1 MSQDLLPN
9 ANSVSSDKKLIS
21 VREAAVI
28 LQRSPSAVYQA
39 IKASPPR
46 LHYADPVRRLIARE
60 GLEQRWARSTR
71 ARVDCP
77 VPSAERTQRRYWDRF
92 ADTANEMLDPDAW
105 SGPPWTP
112 FQWSV
117 LVGVMQQACEDE

>member
-1 MSQDLLPN
+1 MTQNLLPN
-9 ANSVSSDKKLIS
+9 HKSVSTDKKLIT
-21 VREAAVI
+21 VKEAAAI

-77 VPSAERTQRRYWDRF
+77 VPSAERTQQRFWSDF
-92 ADTANEMLDPDAW
+92 ADAANEMLDCDAW

-117 LVGVMQQACEDE
+117 LVGVMQQADSD

>member
-1 MSQDLLPN
+1 MSQNLLPN
-9 ANSVSSDKKLIS
+9 SNSVSSDKKLIT
-21 VREAAVI
+21 VREAAAI

-77 VPSAERTQRRYWDRF
+77 IPSAERSQRRYWDRF
-92 ADTANEMLDPDAW
+92 ADAANEMLDCDAW
-105 SGPPWTP
+105 SGPPWNAER
-112 FQWSV
+112 WAV
-117 LVGVMQQACEDE
+117 LVGVMQQAAND

>member
-1 MSQDLLPN
+1 MSQNLLPN

-21 VREAAVI
+21 VREAAAI

-46 LHYADPVRRLIARE
+46 LHYADPVRRLIARD
-60 GLEQRWARSTR
+60 GLEARWARSTR

-77 VPSAERTQRRYWDRF
+77 VPSAERSQRRYWDRF
-92 ADTANEMLDPDAW
+92 ADTANQMLDCDAW
-105 SGPPWTP
+105 SGPPWSAER
-112 FQWSV
+112 WAV
-117 LVGVMQQACEDE
+117 LVGVMQQAADD